1 VKEKKIILALNTI
14 VELYQIKW
22 REGVWTWKHRDISFL
37 QYDFLKCVAGDLQN
51 DEIGLGGFWVRKY
64 YFIDTDGLI

>member
-1 VKEKKIILALNTI
+1 MYEPENIEMSVLII
-14 VELYQIKW
+14 
-22 REGVWTWKHRDISFL
+22 ISFL

-51 DEIGLGGFWVRKY
+51 DKIGLGGFWVRKY